1 VEFQQSAGRTA
12 RKGLKGAPRA
22 RAEARRRGIG
32 PAVALLTLLVANLAL
47 SQGLNTVT
55 GTVIDAVTHETVLD
69 VKVTATSPQL
79 QAQRSSITHSTG
91 VYRIRELPLGTYSLQ
106 FVRDGYKPLT
116 REGVRMLNDE
126 TLRVDVQLIPAPPVP
141 DTGLAA
147 VRNGRAFG
155 PASSV
160 RTVDPQDPGLST
172 LSGTVVDAS
181 SKEPL
186 SDVAV
191 TAMSPQLRGQR
202 TVVTPSTGVY
212 QIPELLPGTYLL
224 RFERDKYRSNSLR
237 SVTVAAGQVLRV
249 DVQLALETVDVVAT
263 QPAVDA
269 PSPFRETV
277 PVAPAGANNSG
288 LRSFSG
294 LTPIAEAIPSEAQGS
309 GVSTVAGT
317 VVDASTG
324 ARLRGVLVIATSPQ
338 PQVEEAVVTL
348 PTGDYRFRKLPPG
361 TYSLRFEKAPYKP
374 EVRNGLVLASDQGLL
389 LDVQL
394 VLDELGP
401 PEAGGR

>member
-1 VEFQQSAGRTA
+1 
-12 RKGLKGAPRA
+12 
-22 RAEARRRGIG
+22 
-32 PAVALLTLLVANLAL
+32 
-47 SQGLNTVT
+47 VT
-55 GTVIDAVTHETVLD
+55 GTVLDTATHETILD
-69 VKVTATSPQL
+69 VRVTATSPQL
-79 QAQRSSITHSTG
+79 QVQRSSITHSTG
-91 VYRIRELPLGTYSLQ
+91 VYRIRELPPGTYSLQ
-106 FVRDGYKPLT
+106 FVRDGYRPLT
-116 REGVRMLNDE
+116 REGVRVLNDE
-126 TLRVDVQLIPAPPVP
+126 LLRVDVQLVPAPAVT
-141 DTGLAA
+141 DTGPG
-147 VRNGRAFG
+147 VRNAGALG
-155 PASSV
+155 PVSSA
-160 RTVDPQDPGLST
+160 RTVDAQGPGLST
-172 LSGTVVDAS
+172 LSGTIVDAS

-237 SVTVAAGQVLRV
+237 TVTVAAGQVLRV
-249 DVQLALETVDVVAT
+249 DAQLALETVDVVAT

-269 PSPFRETV
+269 PRPFRETV

-338 PQVEEAVVTL
+338 PLVEEAVITL

-401 PEAGGR
+401 PEAGGAR